1 MRLHPSS
8 VLLAQDPIAGPGK
21 VSAALNR
28 LSVGQ
33 VPTEW
38 FIFDE
43 MTRAGHLA
51 MIRGVTAV
59 SPFTVLVFAGPNR
72 LPMETV
78 SEADAG
84 VQGKIFVLRFST
96 LVSHSSQ

>member
-1 MRLHPSS
+1 MLLEAEVKASGHHVTAERNKSS
-8 VLLAQDPIAGPGK
+8 VGRI
-21 VSAALNR
+21 
-28 LSVGQ
+28 
-33 VPTEW
+33 PTDW

-59 SPFTVLVFAGPNR
+59 SPVTVLIFAGPNR
-72 LPMETV
+72 LPIETV

-84 VQGKIFVLRFST
+84 VQGKF
-96 LVSHSSQ
+96 

>member
-1 MRLHPSS
+1 MSPRKESKVRIHPSS
-8 VLLAQDPIAGPGK
+8 VLLDSAPGDDSSRNSEAK
-21 VSAALNR
+21 SKIGKL
-28 LSVGQ
+28 
-33 VPTEW
+33 PTDW

-59 SPFTVLVFAGPNR
+59 SPVTVLIFAGMNR
-72 LPMETV
+72 LPIETV

-84 VQGKIFVLRFST
+84 VQGEWSKA
-96 LVSHSSQ
+96 

>member
-8 VLLAQDPIAGPGK
+8 VLLEEAQKKGGGEGAC
-21 VSAALNR
+21 SAQRNR
-28 LSVGQ
+28 SSVGRI
-33 VPTEW
+33 TTDW
-38 FIFDE
+38 FVFDE

-59 SPFTVLVFAGPNR
+59 SPATILIFAGPNR
-72 LPMETV
+72 LPIEAV

-84 VQGKIFVLRFST
+84 VQGLWYLGCDKP
-96 LVSHSSQ
+96 